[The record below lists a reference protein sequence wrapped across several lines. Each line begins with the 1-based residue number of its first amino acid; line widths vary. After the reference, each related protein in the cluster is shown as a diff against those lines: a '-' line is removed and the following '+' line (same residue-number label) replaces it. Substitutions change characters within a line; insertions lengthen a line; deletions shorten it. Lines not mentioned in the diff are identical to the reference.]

1 MISGFPKTKKV
12 LEKSG
17 VTVHMF
23 DEDLCVSDVREDLL
37 A

>member
-12 LEKSG
+12 LEKSV
-17 VTVHMF
+17 VTVHIF
-23 DEDLCVSDVREDLL
+23 DGVSVCIGCEGGLL